1 MKAVL
6 VKAGKAALAAV
17 TSPEAVKAEKSLAV
31 LVAVRVLLA
40 VGAGTGLVELIQ
52 KLAG

>member
-1 MKAVL
+1 MKSVLSRVARAV
-6 VKAGKAALAAV
+6 LAAV

-40 VGAGTGLVELIQ
+40 FGASAELVSLVV
-52 KLAG
+52 KALS